1 MNLPENYYTNVH
13 YFISFVKG
21 FRAHSAGPGSFDFV
35 LRTSL
40 RMTQEGGAF
49 PSAFGGRPLA
59 AYFPFA
65 SSSRIYWSVR
75 SFSLTCSTSKSL
87 VLLELNSVSVL
98 RSVSPLLKYLS

>member
-1 MNLPENYYTNVH
+1 MYT
-13 YFISFVKG
+13 ISFHLSRGDGSLTFVILSIAKNLG
-21 FRAHSAGPGSFDFV
+21 LDPSAFGV
-35 LRTSL
+35 

-65 SSSRIYWSVR
+65 SSSRMYWSVR
-75 SFSLTCSTSKSL
+75 SFSLTCSTFSSL
-87 VLLELNSVSVL
+87 VLLLLNSVSVL